1 MLLTITSTA
10 EPATDLGYLLH
21 KHPDKA
27 QAFDVAAGT
36 AHVFYPVASDAEC
49 TAALLLDVDPI
60 GLVRGRQATG
70 QYVDDRPYAAG
81 SLLAVALGA
90 VFSTAMKGR
99 CTLRPEL
106 PGAALPL
113 TVHLPTLPCRD
124 GSELV
129 ERLFAPLG
137 WTVTAAAVPLD
148 PAFPEWGDSRY
159 LDTTLRGT
167 LRLADALTHLYV
179 LLPVLDGAKH
189 YRVDADEVDKL
200 LRVGATW
207 LGAHPEKE
215 LITRRYL
222 AHRRGLVRS
231 ALDALAE
238 ADETDVDA
246 LDNALAEPRVASLAT
261 QRRGSVL
268 AVLRASGARRV
279 LDLGCGG
286 GALLRDLLADAQFTE
301 IVGVDVSS
309 RALDV
314 AERTLHLDRMPERAR
329 ERITLRQ
336 SALTYTDAALA
347 GYDAAVLMEV
357 IEHVE
362 EDRLPAL
369 ENAVFGAARPGTV
382 VVTTPN
388 VEYNVRYET
397 LPEGQFR
404 HGDHRFE
411 WTRAQ
416 FRAWADGVAERHG
429 YTVRYLPVGPEDAVL
444 GAPTQLAVF
453 NT

>member
-1 MLLTITSTA
+1 MLLTLTSTT

-27 QAFDVAAGT
+27 QAFPVAAGT
-36 AHVFYPVASDAEC
+36 AHVFYPVAGVAEC

-60 GLVRGRQATG
+60 GLVRGRRA

-81 SLLAVALGA
+81 SMLAVALGA

-99 CTLRPEL
+99 CTARPEL
-106 PGAALPL
+106 PGVPIPL
-113 TVHLPTLPCRD
+113 TVHVPTLPCRG

-137 WTVTAAAVPLD
+137 WTVTARPVPLD

-159 LDTTLRGT
+159 LDTTLHGT
-167 LRLADALTHLYV
+167 LRLADALSHLYV

-189 YRVDADEVDKL
+189 YWVGTDEVDKL
-200 LRVGATW
+200 LRVGAGW
-207 LGAHPEKE
+207 LAAHPEKE
-215 LITRRYL
+215 LITKGYL
-222 AHRRGLVRS
+222 AHSRGLVRS
-231 ALDALAE
+231 ALEALAE
-238 ADETDVDA
+238 ADETEVDA

-279 LDLGCGG
+279 LDMGCGG
-286 GALLRDLLADAQFTE
+286 GALLRDLLGDPQFSE

-309 RALDV
+309 RALTV
-314 AERTLHLDRMPERAR
+314 AERNLHLDRMPDRAR

-362 EDRLPAL
+362 PDRLPAL
-369 ENAVFGAARPGTV
+369 ENAVFAVARPGTV

-397 LPEGQFR
+397 LPEGAFR

-416 FRAWADGVAERHG
+416 FRAWADGVADRHG
-429 YTVRYLPVGPEDAVL
+429 YTVRYLPVGPEDESL
-444 GAPTQLAVF
+444 GSPTQMAVF
-453 NT
+453 GS